1 MLLSLLTFAA
11 MMLFGGWIFGNIVPS
26 NRKAS
31 NSSRPS
37 TLTNRKLSLW
47 SLLWLL
53 FFPSFQQLSSP
64 VPPQELN

>member
-1 MLLSLLTFAA
+1 MLLSLLTLAA
-11 MMLFGGWIFGNIVPS
+11 MMLFGSWIFGNIIPS
-26 NRKAS
+26 ARKTR
-31 NSSRPS
+31 SSHPS
-37 TLTNRKLSLW
+37 TLTNQKISLW

>member
-11 MMLFGGWIFGNIVPS
+11 MMVFGGWIFGNILPS
-26 NRKAS
+26 ARKAR
-31 NSSRPS
+31 SSRPS
-37 TLTNRKLSLW
+37 TLTSRKLSLW